1 MEVRPYWSPLLS
13 WIILKSWRKTKQ
25 SQSQSPS
32 QSAVAL
38 LFSWNGASKSP
49 GPTHTTPPSTSPPS
63 TLSPA
68 TQRSKGRL
76 STQMIPTCVSAAP
89 GSLDPSYVCPTL
101 SCSVIP
107 HEVHQALQNCFPS
120 HWKDSPSP
128 GHLQWK
134 PQVSPLFSAF
144 QYHTYQILPFDL
156 RYVSEMQP
164 CYQHLVQTFIC
175 SKECP
180 ISELLPS
187 LLPLLTPLQIW
198 SSVWAQGFL
207 LSNRSTAKAWARWL
221 LPHFDVILGYIRI
234 PGQPGPQSD
243 TLSQTN

>member
-1 MEVRPYWSPLLS
+1 
-13 WIILKSWRKTKQ
+13 
-25 SQSQSPS
+25 
-32 QSAVAL
+32 
-38 LFSWNGASKSP
+38 
-49 GPTHTTPPSTSPPS
+49 
-63 TLSPA
+63 
-68 TQRSKGRL
+68 
-76 STQMIPTCVSAAP
+76 MIPTCVFAAL

-144 QYHTYQILPFDL
+144 QEHTHQILPFDL

-187 LLPLLTPLQIW
+187 LLPLLAPLQIW

-207 LSNRSTAKAWARWL
+207 LSNHSTAKAQARWL